1 MVQNKLT
8 KETLLDRA
16 EDLSFPKSVV
26 EFMEGQLGQ
35 PPYGFPEPLRT
46 KILRGRKPLEG
57 RPGENLKPMDF
68 DKLRQKLEEKHG
80 RKLRDVDL
88 MSSAM
93 FPKVFDEFEQF
104 RQRYGPV
111 DKLNTR
117 VFLTGLE
124 LAEET
129 DVTIEEGKTLIIQLL
144 ATGKLNKQAERE
156 VFFELNGQMRS
167 IFVRDTEAAKD
178 VVVRPKALA
187 GVRGSIGAPMPGEIL
202 EIKVKEGDKIEA
214 KTTVFVLSAMKME
227 MNVDTPIGGIVKK
240 IYLKASD
247 KVAPGDLVVEI
258 E

>member
-1 MVQNKLT
+1 MYADANEVLGDIIKVTPSSKVVGDLAQFMVQNKLT

-26 EFMEGQLGQ
+26 EFLEGQLGQ

-46 KILRGRKPLEG
+46 QVLRGRPTIND
-57 RPGENLKPMDF
+57 RPGKNLKPMDF
-68 DKLRQKLEEKHG
+68 EKLHRSLEEKHG
-80 RKLRDVDL
+80 RKLRDVDI

-104 RQRYGPV
+104 RQKYGPV

-129 DVTIEEGKTLIIQLL
+129 DVDIEQGKTLIIQLL

-156 VFFELNGQMRS
+156 VFFE
-167 IFVRDTEAAKD
+167 
-178 VVVRPKALA
+178 
-187 GVRGSIGAPMPGEIL
+187 
-202 EIKVKEGDKIEA
+202 
-214 KTTVFVLSAMKME
+214 
-227 MNVDTPIGGIVKK
+227 
-240 IYLKASD
+240 
-247 KVAPGDLVVEI
+247 
-258 E
+258 